1 MKRLRYFR
9 IFLIIFFLQIIPG
22 IVLASSGEGL
32 DIPEALDKKVPL
44 EGLSGAQ
51 LFFSKIY
58 NENLWLYAGLC
69 VVLMAA
75 VGGLIAVSTDV
86 ILKALGLEVEK
97 IEHKE

>member
-1 MKRLRYFR
+1 MKRLRHFR
-9 IFLIIFFLQIIPG
+9 TILIVFILQIIPR
-22 IVLASSGEGL
+22 IVLAGGEGL
-32 DIPEALDKKVPL
+32 DIPEALEKKVPL
-44 EGLSGAQ
+44 EGLSGVQ
-51 LFFSKIY
+51 LIFSKIY

>member
-1 MKRLRYFR
+1 MRKSRSCKTVF
-9 IFLIIFFLQIIPG
+9 IVFFLEIIPG
-22 IVLASSGEGL
+22 IVLASGGEGL
-32 DIPEALDKKVPL
+32 DIPESLEKKVPL
-44 EGLSGAQ
+44 EGLSGTQ

-58 NENLWLYAGLC
+58 NENLWLYAVLC